1 MGIFL
6 HQRHELHERSPRH
19 DRICVEHDHVAVT
32 PAPAAE
38 EVSDVTGLLVDRLSA
53 FPVENL
59 SETADLLAQLGPS
72 NLLLDPLI
80 GLVRIA
86 EHEKI
91 EVSQL
96 LGLLHRAENHPQ
108 TFKDAAHVLIKRR
121 HDNSSLGQHRLT
133 AVRQGRCDLGAVA
146 AAIDHIETYQSRA
159 KPRGDVSK
167 QDHEQREDQSLKHAD
182 ALAPQQISHEP
193 GRETRESKDHR
204 EEKEPTS
211 PQPPL
216 VHVFSQVQLHGS
228 ARRVE
233 NSSQDGGKQ
242 QPQQQRA

>member
-1 MGIFL
+1 MRILL
-6 HQRHELHERSPRH
+6 HQRHELHERFTCH

-121 HDNSSLGQHRLT
+121 HDNGRLGQHRLT
-133 AVRQGRCDLGAVA
+133 AVRQRRRDLGAVA
-146 AAIDHIETYQSRA
+146 ATIDHIETYQSRT
-159 KPRGDVSK
+159 KPRGDVGK
-167 QDHEQREDQSLKHAD
+167 QDYEQAEDQSLKHAD
-182 ALAPQQISHEP
+182 ALAPKQISHEP
-193 GRETRESKDHR
+193 SRETREPKDHR
-204 EEKEPTS
+204 KEKEPTS

-216 VHVFSQVQLHGS
+216 VHVFGQIESHGS
-228 ARRVE
+228 ASRVE
-233 NSSQDGGKQ
+233 KPRQHGGKQ

>member
-1 MGIFL
+1 MRIFL
-6 HQRHELHERSPRH
+6 HQRHELHDRFPCH

-32 PAPAAE
+32 PTPAPE
-38 EVSDVTGLLVDRLSA
+38 EVRDVAGLLVDRLSA

-59 SETADLLAQLGPS
+59 SEAADLFTQLSPS

-91 EVSQL
+91 EVLQL

-108 TFKDAAHVLIKRR
+108 TFKDAAHVLIERR
-121 HDNSSLGQHRLT
+121 HDNGRLGQQRLS
-133 AVRQGRCDLGAVA
+133 AVRQRRRNPGTVTTAV
-146 AAIDHIETYQSRA
+146 DHIEAHQSRA
-159 KPRGDVSK
+159 KSRGDVRK

-193 GRETRESKDHR
+193 SRETRESKDHR
-204 EEKEPTS
+204 KEKEPTT

-216 VHVFSQVQLHGS
+216 VHVFSQIESHGS
-228 ARRVE
+228 ARRVKKPR
-233 NSSQDGGKQ
+233 QHGGKQ